1 MGLKTSHIFFN
12 SRDEL
17 FRVDL
22 SSVVYFEA
30 DGNYTNFVSV
40 NGRTDMVC
48 INLGK
53 MEEFL
58 ALRRQEASSSFARV
72 GKRHILNLRYVYR
85 INTLKQ
91 ELTLSDQRTFEYTI
105 TISKIALKA
114 LKELVSPHKAPEGND

>member
-1 MGLKTSHIFFN
+1 MGTQTKHIFFN

-22 SSVVYFEA
+22 VSVVYFEA
-30 DGNYTNFVSV
+30 CGNYTQFVSV
-40 NGRTDMVC
+40 NGMTDMVC

-58 ALRRQEASSSFARV
+58 ALRTKEASGQFVRV
-72 GKRHILNLRYVYR
+72 GKRYILNIGYVYR

-91 ELTLSDQRTFEYTI
+91 ELTLSDQRTFQYTVSV
-105 TISKIALKA
+105 SKVALKA
-114 LKELVSPHKAPEGND
+114 LKDIVSPHSIKHQDD